1 MSYIVKLRYD
11 IMYPHTIVRSLKLFL
26 VRVQFSV
33 YVLNI
38 LESLKVTTISHVFMK
53 MLPKY
58 LVTN

>member
-38 LESLKVTTISHVFMK
+38 LESLNVTTISHVFMK
-53 MLPKY
+53 MLAKY
-58 LVTN
+58 LVAN